1 MKVLIASDGHGALD
15 RLEPLTEVAKT
26 CDFVIYGGDFA
37 KFGDI
42 ETGKPFLERFSKIH
56 DRIFAVSGNC
66 DDPFFKED
74 LDDYDISIEGL
85 VSYFSGLMLSG
96 SGGGSKFTGTTP
108 NERTDEEL
116 VSDLRMVEDS
126 AADESALGDGAW
138 DNLVIVTH
146 NPPANTKLDTI
157 SNGMHVGSPGI
168 RAFIEKYRPLL
179 AVSGHIH
186 ESAAIDAIG
195 PTTLVNPGP
204 LAEGKYAIAILSG
217 GARVPFKVESVTLQ
231 SL

>member
-1 MKVLIASDGHGALD
+1 MKILVASDGHGALD
-15 RLEPLTEVAKT
+15 RLEALKEVAKT

-42 ETGKPFLERFSKIH
+42 ETGKPFLEQFSKIH

-66 DDPFFKED
+66 DDPFFRED
-74 LDDYDISIEGL
+74 LDDYDISIEGNL
-85 VSYFSGLMLSG
+85 SYFSGLMLSG

-108 NERTDEEL
+108 NERSDEEL
-116 VSDLRMVEDS
+116 VSDLRLVADS
-126 AADESALGDGAW
+126 VPDEAALGDGLW

-157 SNGMHVGSPGI
+157 ANGMHVGSPGI
-168 RAFIEKYRPLL
+168 RAFIEKYKPLL

-186 ESAAIDAIG
+186 ESAAIDSVG

-204 LAEGKYAIAILSG
+204 LAEGKYAIAVLSG
-217 GARVPFKVESVTLQ
+217 GAKVPFKVESVALLTL
-231 SL
+231 